1 MTKALRYTPEAA
13 IDVSTAFEWYE
24 SREPGLR
31 EEFLRC
37 IEACTDM
44 IQRHPEIFPVA
55 VDQFRRGLI
64 RRFPFELFY
73 EASEGVSSSTP
84 YFIVLKIR
92 RGGKNV

>member
-73 EASEGVSSSTP
+73 EASEGS
-84 YFIVLKIR
+84 IVVYSVFHCSQDPASWQ
-92 RGGKNV
+92 NV